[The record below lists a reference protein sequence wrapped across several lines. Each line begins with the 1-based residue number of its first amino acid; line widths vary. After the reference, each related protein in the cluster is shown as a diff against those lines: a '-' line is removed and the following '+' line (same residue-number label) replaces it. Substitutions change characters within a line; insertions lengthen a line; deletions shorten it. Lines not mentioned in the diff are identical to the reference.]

1 MSDEILPIS
10 KPWYKSLKKTLGCIG
25 FILYWALQIAPV
37 IKDPSVLVSM
47 AVPNIS
53 LILGLLGI
61 KKFGDVM
68 QNRIDK

>member
-1 MSDEILPIS
+1 MND

-25 FILYWALQIAPV
+25 FFLYWGLQIMPT
-37 IKDPSVLVSM
+37 IEDPTVLVSM

-61 KKFGDVM
+61 KKFGDVL
-68 QNRIDK
+68 QNNKGTEK